1 MQLKKHMPA
10 QFNDRIAG
18 FSLEM
23 MVIFFSLLVIIFNA
37 WPFYINA
44 LVVVGSFYLFTIF
57 PMHFNQGQSLG
68 KKLSKVIVLDENLNP
83 VAIKTL
89 YLREFTKW
97 LFGFLT
103 LGLYFLVSFYIFMKR
118 LDRRAPHDF
127 LFKTQVVYSED
138 LEL

>member
-37 WPFYINA
+37 WPLYVNVMIV
-44 LVVVGSFYLFTIF
+44 LGGFYLVTLL
-57 PMHFNQGQSLG
+57 PMHFNKGQSLG
-68 KKLSKVIVLDENLNP
+68 KKLSKVIILDETLKP
-83 VAIKTL
+83 VPVKTL
-89 YLREFTKW
+89 YLREMTKW
-97 LFGFLT
+97 LLGFLT
-103 LGLYFLVSFYIFMKR
+103 LGIYFIIAFYVFMKR
-118 LDRRAPHDF
+118 LDRKTPHDL

-138 LEL
+138 LML

>member
-37 WPFYINA
+37 WPLWFNSVI
-44 LVVVGSFYLFTIF
+44 VISSFYLVTFIPMVFT
-57 PMHFNQGQSLG
+57 PGQSLG
-68 KKLSKVIVLDENLNP
+68 KKLSKVIILDEDYQPISLKK
-83 VAIKTL
+83 AH
-89 YLREFTKW
+89 LREFAKW
-97 LFGFLT
+97 VFGFLT
-103 LGLYFLVSFYIFMKR
+103 LGIYFIVAFWMFMKR
-118 LDRRAPHDF
+118 LDRRTPHDF